1 MADPDP
7 RTSLPNLHNL
17 LVQRGALP
25 PAEAVALALDL
36 LDALLAA
43 HAAGRPHM
51 PPTTATVQV
60 DATGRAHLA
69 NSADFTDTAFA
80 SAALPQDDVAA
91 VGHVLEAMLAGP
103 HGDGVQGDDDLLAI
117 VAQAQALDAQRTPS
131 LQALRRALSQ
141 WADSTLH
148 APLSAL
154 PGTPG
159 APGAAGNSNLDALMA
174 RMRFKS
180 DFPAMSDAVVR
191 IQGMASS
198 ETESIASFTNEIL
211 KDVALTNKLL
221 RLVNSAHFAA
231 RGGSI
236 NTVSRAVSLV
246 GFNGVRNMAMSL
258 VLLEHMR
265 DKAHAQLIK
274 DEFLRALMAGSIAVE
289 LCAEA
294 RENEEAFIAA
304 MFQNLGRMLAE
315 FYFADEA
322 RAVRHLVG
330 ASYKPQSEARASA
343 SVLGVDFETLGL
355 AVAKAWGLP
364 EAIQHS
370 MRRPRGEPPLR
381 PPVQAV
387 ERLRWIALVAN
398 DMADILLRAPPRE
411 LELRLAQEAGLYAK
425 TLGIRPQQVRQATVA
440 ARKKLIDMAGV
451 MELSVLEGSAAAQLL
466 QHPDEDIAA
475 HLAPIAD
482 KAEPPDALAPL
493 ALQATPSPAPDG
505 GQPTV
510 APSVADVLSAG
521 IQDISQAMVDDF
533 KLSDV
538 LRMILETMYR
548 AMGFQRVVFCLR
560 DPKADALTGRF
571 GLGAGMEGMG
581 RIDSLVNAFHITL
594 KASSLD
600 LFSTVCLKGVDTLIS
615 DATEPRIAQRLPAW
629 YRSQVHAP
637 TFLLLPLV
645 IKGKPFG
652 LVYADMAEKGLLPL
666 DEQELALL
674 RTLRNQAIIA
684 FRQSV

>member
-7 RTSLPNLHNL
+7 RTSMPNLHSL
-17 LVQRGALP
+17 LAQRGALP

-43 HAAGRPHM
+43 HAAGRPHG
-51 PPTTATVQV
+51 PPTTANVLV

-69 NSADFTDTAFA
+69 NSSDFTDTAFA

-103 HGDGVQGDDDLLAI
+103 HGTAVERDDDLQAI
-117 VAQAQALDAQRTPS
+117 VDQAQALESQRTPS

-148 APLSAL
+148 APLTAL

-159 APGAAGNSNLDALMA
+159 APADGRLDALMA

-191 IQGMASS
+191 IQGMANS

-236 NTVSRAVSLV
+236 HTVSRAVSLV
-246 GFNGVRNMAMSL
+246 GFNGVRNMALSL

-265 DKAHAQLIK
+265 DKAHAHQIK

-294 RENEEAFIAA
+294 HENEEAFIAA

-330 ASYKPQSEARASA
+330 ASYKPLSEARASA

-355 AVAKAWGLP
+355 GVAKAWGLP

-381 PPVQAV
+381 PPVQAA

-440 ARKKLIDMAGV
+440 ARKKLIDMAGA
-451 MELSVLEGSAAAQLL
+451 MELSVAEGSAAAQLL
-466 QHPDEDIAA
+466 QHPDEDLAA
-475 HLAPIAD
+475 HPIPMPD

-493 ALQATPSPAPDG
+493 ALQATPPPAPGKD
-505 GQPTV
+505 QPV
-510 APSVADVLSAG
+510 VQPSVADVLSAG
-521 IQDISQAMVDDF
+521 IQDISQAMVEDF

-538 LRMILETMYR
+538 LRMILETMVR

-571 GLGAGMEGMG
+571 GLGAGVEGP
-581 RIDSLVNAFHITL
+581 DSVVKAFHIAL

-629 YRSQVHAP
+629 YRSHVHAP

-652 LVYADMAEKGLLPL
+652 LVYADKAEKGLLPL
-666 DEQELALL
+666 DEKELALL

>member
-7 RTSLPNLHNL
+7 RTSMPNLHSL
-17 LVQRGALP
+17 LAQRGALP

-43 HAAGRPHM
+43 HAAGRPHG
-51 PPTTATVQV
+51 PPTTANVLV

-69 NSADFTDTAFA
+69 NSSDFTDTAFA

-103 HGDGVQGDDDLLAI
+103 HGTAVERDDDLQAI
-117 VAQAQALDAQRTPS
+117 VDQAQALESQRTPS

-148 APLSAL
+148 APLTAL

-159 APGAAGNSNLDALMA
+159 APADGRLDALMA

-191 IQGMASS
+191 IQGMANS

-236 NTVSRAVSLV
+236 HTVSRAVSLV
-246 GFNGVRNMAMSL
+246 GFNGVRNMALSL

-265 DKAHAQLIK
+265 DKAHAHQIK

-289 LCAEA
+289 LCVEA
-294 RENEEAFIAA
+294 HENEEAFIAA

-330 ASYKPQSEARASA
+330 ASYKPLSEARASA

-355 AVAKAWGLP
+355 GVAKAWGLP

-381 PPVQAV
+381 PPVQAA

-440 ARKKLIDMAGV
+440 ARKKLIDMAGA
-451 MELSVLEGSAAAQLL
+451 MELSVAEGSAAAQLL
-466 QHPDEDIAA
+466 QHPDEDLAA
-475 HLAPIAD
+475 HPIPMPD

-493 ALQATPSPAPDG
+493 ALQATPPPAPGKD
-505 GQPTV
+505 QPV
-510 APSVADVLSAG
+510 VQPSVADVLSAD
-521 IQDISQAMVDDF
+521 IQDISQAMVEDF

-538 LRMILETMYR
+538 LRMILETMVR

-571 GLGAGMEGMG
+571 GLGAGVEGP
-581 RIDSLVNAFHITL
+581 DSVVKAFHIAL

-629 YRSQVHAP
+629 YRSHVHAP

-652 LVYADMAEKGLLPL
+652 LVYADKAEKGLLPL
-666 DEQELALL
+666 DEKELALL

>member
-7 RTSLPNLHNL
+7 RTSLPNLHAL
-17 LVQRGALP
+17 LAQRGALP

-43 HAAGRPHM
+43 HAAGRPHG
-51 PPTTATVQV
+51 PPTTANVLV

-80 SAALPQDDVAA
+80 SAALPQDDVGA

-103 HGDGVQGDDDLLAI
+103 HGTGADMDADLQAI
-117 VAQAQALDAQRTPS
+117 VDQARAPDAQRTPS

-148 APLSAL
+148 APLTAL

-159 APGAAGNSNLDALMA
+159 TAANGSLDALMA
-174 RMRFKS
+174 RMRYKS
-180 DFPAMSDAVVR
+180 DFPAMSDSVVR

-246 GFNGVRNMAMSL
+246 GFNGVRNMALSL

-265 DKAHAQLIK
+265 DKAHAHLIK

-289 LCAEA
+289 LCVEA
-294 RENEEAFIAA
+294 HENEEAFIAA

-322 RAVRHLVG
+322 RAVRHLV
-330 ASYKPQSEARASA
+330 ASSYKPQSEARASA

-355 AVAKAWGLP
+355 GVAKAWGLP

-381 PPVQAV
+381 PPVQAA

-425 TLGIRPQQVRQATVA
+425 TLGIRPQQVRQATAA
-440 ARKKLIDMAGV
+440 ARKKLIDMAGA
-451 MELSVLEGSAAAQLL
+451 MELNVLEGSAAAQLL

-475 HLAPIAD
+475 HPAPITEKAD
-482 KAEPPDALAPL
+482 PPDALAPL
-493 ALQATPSPAPDG
+493 ALQATPAPVPDK
-505 GQPTV
+505 GQPV
-510 APSVADVLSAG
+510 AVVVPSVADMLSAG
-521 IQDISQAMVDDF
+521 IQDISQAMVEDF

-538 LRMILETMYR
+538 LRMILETMFR
-548 AMGFQRVVFCLR
+548 AMAFQRVVFCLR
-560 DPKADALTGRF
+560 DPKAEALTGRF
-571 GLGAGMEGMG
+571 GLGAGVEGVG
-581 RIDSLVNAFHITL
+581 SIDTVVKAFHITL

-600 LFSTVCLKGVDTLIS
+600 LFSTVCLKGVDTMIS
-615 DATEPRIAQRLPAW
+615 DATEPRIAQRLPTW
-629 YRSQVHAP
+629 YRSHVHAP

-652 LVYADMAEKGLLPL
+652 LVYADKAEKGVLPL

>member
-7 RTSLPNLHNL
+7 RTSMPNLHSL
-17 LVQRGALP
+17 LAQRGALP

-43 HAAGRPHM
+43 HAAGRPHG
-51 PPTTATVQV
+51 PPTTANVLV

-69 NSADFTDTAFA
+69 NSSDFTDTAFA

-103 HGDGVQGDDDLLAI
+103 HGTAVERDDDLQAI
-117 VAQAQALDAQRTPS
+117 VDQAQALESQRTPS

-148 APLSAL
+148 APLTAL

-159 APGAAGNSNLDALMA
+159 APADGRLDALMA

-191 IQGMASS
+191 IQGMANS

-236 NTVSRAVSLV
+236 HTVSRAVSLV
-246 GFNGVRNMAMSL
+246 GFNGVRNMALSL

-265 DKAHAQLIK
+265 DKAHAHQIK

-289 LCAEA
+289 LCVEA
-294 RENEEAFIAA
+294 HENEEAFIAA

-330 ASYKPQSEARASA
+330 ASYKPLSEARASA

-355 AVAKAWGLP
+355 GVAKAWGLP

-381 PPVQAV
+381 PPVQAA

-440 ARKKLIDMAGV
+440 ARKKLIDMAGA
-451 MELSVLEGSAAAQLL
+451 MELSVAEGSAAAQLL
-466 QHPDEDIAA
+466 QHPDEDLAA
-475 HLAPIAD
+475 HPIPMPD

-493 ALQATPSPAPDG
+493 ALQATPPPAPGKD
-505 GQPTV
+505 QPV
-510 APSVADVLSAG
+510 VQPSVADVLSAG
-521 IQDISQAMVDDF
+521 IQDISQAMVEDF

-538 LRMILETMYR
+538 LRMILETMVR

-571 GLGAGMEGMG
+571 GLGAGVEGP
-581 RIDSLVNAFHITL
+581 DSVVKAFHIAL

-629 YRSQVHAP
+629 YRSHVHAP

-652 LVYADMAEKGLLPL
+652 LVYADKAEKGLLPL
-666 DEQELALL
+666 DEKELALL

>member
-7 RTSLPNLHNL
+7 RTSMPNLHSL
-17 LVQRGALP
+17 LAQRGALP

-43 HAAGRPHM
+43 HAAGRPHG
-51 PPTTATVQV
+51 PPTTANVLV

-69 NSADFTDTAFA
+69 NSSDFTDTAFA

-103 HGDGVQGDDDLLAI
+103 HGTAVERDDDLQAI
-117 VAQAQALDAQRTPS
+117 VDQAQALESQRTPS

-148 APLSAL
+148 APLTAL

-159 APGAAGNSNLDALMA
+159 APADGRLDALMA

-191 IQGMASS
+191 IQGMANS

-236 NTVSRAVSLV
+236 HTVSRAVSLV
-246 GFNGVRNMAMSL
+246 GFNGVRNMALSL

-265 DKAHAQLIK
+265 DKAHAHQIK

-289 LCAEA
+289 LCVEA
-294 RENEEAFIAA
+294 HENEEAFIAA

-330 ASYKPQSEARASA
+330 ASYKPLSEARASA

-355 AVAKAWGLP
+355 GVAKAWGLP

-381 PPVQAV
+381 PPVQAA

-440 ARKKLIDMAGV
+440 ARKKLIDMAGA
-451 MELSVLEGSAAAQLL
+451 MELSVAEGSAAAQLL
-466 QHPDEDIAA
+466 QHPDEDLAA
-475 HLAPIAD
+475 HPIPMPD

-493 ALQATPSPAPDG
+493 ALQATPPPVPGKD
-505 GQPTV
+505 QPV
-510 APSVADVLSAG
+510 VLPSVADVLSAG
-521 IQDISQAMVDDF
+521 IQDISQAMVEDF

-538 LRMILETMYR
+538 LRMILETMVR

-571 GLGAGMEGMG
+571 GLGAGVEGP
-581 RIDSLVNAFHITL
+581 DSVVKAFHIAL

-629 YRSQVHAP
+629 YRSHVHAP

-652 LVYADMAEKGLLPL
+652 LVYADKAEKGLLPL
-666 DEQELALL
+666 DEKELALL

>member
-1 MADPDP
+1 
-7 RTSLPNLHNL
+7 
-17 LVQRGALP
+17 
-25 PAEAVALALDL
+25 
-36 LDALLAA
+36 
-43 HAAGRPHM
+43 M
-51 PPTTATVQV
+51 PTL
-60 DATGRAHLA
+60 G
-69 NSADFTDTAFA
+69 S
-80 SAALPQDDVAA
+80 
-91 VGHVLEAMLAGP
+91 
-103 HGDGVQGDDDLLAI
+103 
-117 VAQAQALDAQRTPS
+117 
-131 LQALRRALSQ
+131 
-141 WADSTLH
+141 LH
-148 APLSAL
+148 APLAVL
-154 PGTPG
+154 PGT
-159 APGAAGNSNLDALMA
+159 AADSSLDALMA
-174 RMRFKS
+174 RMRYQS

-198 ETESIASFTNEIL
+198 ETESIASFTHEIL
-211 KDVALTNKLL
+211 KDVALTHKLL

-246 GFNGVRNMAMSL
+246 GFNGVRNMALSL

-265 DKAHAQLIK
+265 DKAHAHLIK

-304 MFQNLGRMLAE
+304 MLQNLGRMLAE
-315 FYFADEA
+315 FYFPAEA
-322 RAVRHLVG
+322 RAVRQRMATSTLPL
-330 ASYKPQSEARASA
+330 AEARASA

-355 AVAKAWGLP
+355 GVAKAWGLP
-364 EAIQHS
+364 EDLQHS
-370 MRRPRGEPPLR
+370 MRPPRGEPPLR
-381 PPVQAV
+381 PPVQAA

-398 DMADILLRAPPRE
+398 NIADILLRAPPQERE
-411 LELRLAQEAGLYAK
+411 MRLAQVAGQYAK
-425 TLGIRPQQVRQATVA
+425 TLGISPQQVRQATVS
-440 ARKKLIDMAGV
+440 ARKKLIDMAGAMDLDV
-451 MELSVLEGSAAAQLL
+451 QAGSAAAQLL
-466 QHPDEDIAA
+466 QRPDDALPEPPLRTDGI
-475 HLAPIAD
+475 
-482 KAEPPDALAPL
+482 EPPDALAPL
-493 ALQATPSPAPDG
+493 ALHATPSPASDDG
-505 GQPTV
+505 PPRAV
-510 APSVADVLSAG
+510 PPPRVADMLSAG

-538 LRMILETMYR
+538 LRMILETMFR
-548 AMGFQRVVFCLR
+548 AMAFQRVVLCLR
-560 DPKADALTGRF
+560 DPKAEALTGRF
-571 GLGAGMEGMG
+571 GLGEGV
-581 RIDSLVNAFHITL
+581 DSVVKAFHVTL

-615 DATEPRIAQRLPAW
+615 DTTEPRIAQRLPAW

-652 LVYADMAEKGLLPL
+652 LIYADKADAGMPPL

>member
-7 RTSLPNLHNL
+7 RTSLPNLHSL
-17 LVQRGALP
+17 LAQRGALP

-43 HAAGRPHM
+43 HAAGRPHG
-51 PPTTATVQV
+51 PPTTANVQV

-69 NSADFTDTAFA
+69 NSTDFTDTAFA
-80 SAALPQDDVAA
+80 YAALPQDDVAA
-91 VGHVLEAMLAGP
+91 VGHVLQAMLAGP
-103 HGDGVQGDDDLLAI
+103 HGGAVDGDDDLQAI
-117 VAQAQALDAQRTPS
+117 VDQALDAQRTPS

-148 APLSAL
+148 APLTSL
-154 PGTPG
+154 PGTQASG
-159 APGAAGNSNLDALMA
+159 SLDALMA

-191 IQGMASS
+191 IQGMANS

-236 NTVSRAVSLV
+236 HTVSRAVSLV
-246 GFNGVRNMAMSL
+246 GFNGVRNMALSL

-265 DKAHAQLIK
+265 DKAHAHLIK

-289 LCAEA
+289 LCVEA
-294 RENEEAFIAA
+294 HENEEAFIAA

-322 RAVRHLVG
+322 RAVRHLVD
-330 ASYKPQSEARASA
+330 ASYKPLSEARASA

-381 PPVQAV
+381 PPVQAA

-440 ARKKLIDMAGV
+440 ARKKLIDMAGA
-451 MELSVLEGSAAAQLL
+451 MELSVQEGSAAAQLL

-475 HLAPIAD
+475 HPLPMPD

-493 ALQATPSPAPDG
+493 ALQATPPPTPGA
-505 GQPTV
+505 GQPV
-510 APSVADVLSAG
+510 VPPSVADVLSAG
-521 IQDISQAMVDDF
+521 IQDISQAMVEDF

-538 LRMILETMYR
+538 LRMILETMVR

-560 DPKADALTGRF
+560 DPKADTLTGRF
-571 GLGAGMEGMG
+571 GLGAGVEGP
-581 RIDSLVNAFHITL
+581 DSVVKAFHIAL

-629 YRSQVHAP
+629 YRSHVHAP

-652 LVYADMAEKGLLPL
+652 LVYADMAEKGVLPL

>member
-1 MADPDP
+1 MSEFAP
-7 RTSLPNLHNL
+7 RPPMPTLNSLLA
-17 LVQRGALP
+17 QRGALP
-25 PAEAVALALDL
+25 PAEAVALAQDL

-43 HAAGRPHM
+43 HAAGRPHG
-51 PPTTATVQV
+51 PPTTANVQV

-80 SAALPQDDVAA
+80 SAALPQDDVGA

-103 HGDGVQGDDDLLAI
+103 HGTGAEMDADLQAI
-117 VAQAQALDAQRTPS
+117 VDQAQAPEAQRTPS

-148 APLSAL
+148 APLTAL
-154 PGTPG
+154 PSASASQENG
-159 APGAAGNSNLDALMA
+159 SLDALMA
-174 RMRFKS
+174 RMRYKS

-246 GFNGVRNMAMSL
+246 GFNGVRNMALSL

-265 DKAHAQLIK
+265 DKAHAHLIK

-322 RAVRHLVG
+322 RAVRHLV
-330 ASYKPQSEARASA
+330 ASSFKPQSEARASA

-355 AVAKAWGLP
+355 GVAKAWGLP

-381 PPVQAV
+381 PPVQAA

-398 DMADILLRAPPRE
+398 DMADILLRAPPSE
-411 LELRLAQEAGLYAK
+411 LEMRLAQEAGQYAK

-440 ARKKLIDMAGV
+440 ARKKLIDMAGA
-451 MELSVLEGSAAAQLL
+451 MDLNVLAGSAAAQLL
-466 QHPDEDIAA
+466 QHPDKDIAV
-475 HLAPIAD
+475 HPAPPTD

-493 ALQATPSPAPDG
+493 ALQATPPPAPDK
-505 GQPTV
+505 GQPV
-510 APSVADVLSAG
+510 AVVVPSVADMLSAG
-521 IQDISQAMVDDF
+521 IQDISQAMVEDF

-538 LRMILETMYR
+538 LRMILETMFR
-548 AMGFQRVVFCLR
+548 AMAFQRVVFCLR

-571 GLGAGMEGMG
+571 GMGAGVEGVG
-581 RIDSLVNAFHITL
+581 SIDTVVKAFHITL

-615 DATEPRIAQRLPAW
+615 DAAEPRIAQRLPAW
-629 YRSQVHAP
+629 YRSHVHAP

-645 IKGKPFG
+645 IKSKPFG
-652 LVYADMAEKGLLPL
+652 LIYADKAEKGVLPL

>member
-1 MADPDP
+1 MP
-7 RTSLPNLHNL
+7 TLSSLLAY
-17 LVQRGALP
+17 RGALP

-36 LDALLAA
+36 VDALLAA
-43 HAAGRPHM
+43 HAAGRPHG
-51 PPTTATVQV
+51 PPTSANVQV

-69 NSADFTDTAFA
+69 NSADFTDTAFV

-91 VGHVLEAMLAGP
+91 VGQVLDAMLAGP
-103 HGDGVQGDDDLLAI
+103 SGAEVDADLQAI
-117 VAQAQALDAQRTPS
+117 VDQAQAPDAQRTPS
-131 LQALRRALSQ
+131 LQALRWTLSQ

-148 APLSAL
+148 APLSAF
-154 PGTPG
+154 PSTP
-159 APGAAGNSNLDALMA
+159 ASLGNASLEALMA

-198 ETESIASFTNEIL
+198 ETESSASFTNEIL
-211 KDVALTNKLL
+211 KDVGLTNKLL

-246 GFNGVRNMAMSL
+246 GFNGVRNMALSL

-265 DKAHAQLIK
+265 DKAHAHLIK

-322 RAVRHLVG
+322 RAVRDLV
-330 ASYKPQSEARASA
+330 ASSDKPLSEARAST

-355 AVAKAWGLP
+355 GVAKAWGLP
-364 EAIQHS
+364 DAIQHS
-370 MRRPRGEPPLR
+370 MRKPRGEPPLR
-381 PPVQAV
+381 PPVQAA

-398 DMADILLRAPPRE
+398 EIADILLRAPPRE
-411 LELRLAQEAGLYAK
+411 LEMRLAQEAGLYAK
-425 TLGIRPQQVRQATVA
+425 TLGLSVQKVRQATVV
-440 ARKKLIDMAGV
+440 ARKKLIDMAGA
-451 MELSVLEGSAAAQLL
+451 MELNVRAGSAAAQLL
-466 QHPDEDIAA
+466 QQPDEYAVA
-475 HLAPIAD
+475 HPAPTEQAGP
-482 KAEPPDALAPL
+482 ADALAPL
-493 ALQATPSPAPDG
+493 ALQATPSPAPHT
-505 GQPTV
+505 GQPNVVV
-510 APSVADVLSAG
+510 ARSVADMLSAG
-521 IQDISQAMVDDF
+521 IQDISQAMVEDF

-538 LRMILETMYR
+538 LRMILETMFR
-548 AMGFQRVVFCLR
+548 AMAFQRVVFCLR
-560 DPKADALTGRF
+560 DPKFDALTGRF
-571 GLGAGMEGMG
+571 GLGAGVDGVG
-581 RIDSLVNAFHITL
+581 SIDSVVKAFHITL

-600 LFSTVCLKGVDTLIS
+600 LFSTVCLKGMDTLIS
-615 DATEPRIAQRLPAW
+615 DATEPRIAQRLPGW
-629 YRSQVHAP
+629 YRSHVHAP

-652 LVYADMAEKGLLPL
+652 VVYADKADKGVLPL